1 MSSFGG
7 VAIFGT
13 SVTMTTLDNPRAKQV
28 NSFFG
33 ISGLET
39 LDGGARGRFTD
50 ASGVLSG
57 SSSMMLAA
65 AEAMFR
71 SFNDGVA
78 RPLVDTLGTA
88 WANVRLESF
97 QPFGRVKQSP
107 YGYYFRPYRA
117 RFLHLVLK

>member
-7 VAIFGT
+7 VPIFGT
-13 SVTMTTLDNPRAKQV
+13 SVTMNTIDNPRAKQL

-50 ASGVLSG
+50 VSGVLSG
-57 SSSMMLAA
+57 SSAALLAS

-71 SFNDGVA
+71 SYDDGAA
-78 RPLVDTLGTA
+78 RALVDTFGTV

-97 QPFGRVKQSP
+97 QPLGRVKQSP
-107 YGYYFRPYRA
+107 YAYYFRPYRA
-117 RFLHLVLK
+117 RFLHLV